1 MAAVNL
7 NPCNAV
13 RLQVAVNYTIFL
25 HEIKND
31 TMRAVNLMKVTQELA
46 LTAIDDSAQAFDDF
60 TQEEFDLLETIK
72 SNLALFMKEK
82 PMIGNAGSSILLD
95 EKSMVGNGL

>member
-1 MAAVNL
+1 MFFLSLLGDFFRYQVDLCTVLIDESITHENMLPQQKKAKRDRDNLVHRASESYYEAFKMAAVNL

-31 TMRAVNLMKVTQELA
+31 TLRAVNLMKVT
-46 LTAIDDSAQAFDDF
+46 
-60 TQEEFDLLETIK
+60 
-72 SNLALFMKEK
+72 
-82 PMIGNAGSSILLD
+82 
-95 EKSMVGNGL
+95 